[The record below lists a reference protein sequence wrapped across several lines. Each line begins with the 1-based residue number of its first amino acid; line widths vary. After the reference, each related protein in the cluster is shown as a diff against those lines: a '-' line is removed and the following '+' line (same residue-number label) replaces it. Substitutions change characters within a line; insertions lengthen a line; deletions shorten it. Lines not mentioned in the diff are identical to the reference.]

1 MIEVLL
7 YAVLHSMTDELD
19 TYVMSWRS
27 SVGAH
32 RLAGKAGLLS
42 CAFKSVCVLL
52 SA

>member
-7 YAVLHSMTDELD
+7 YAVLRSMTDELD
-19 TYVMSWRS
+19 THVMSWCS
-27 SVGAH
+27 SVRAH
-32 RLAGKAGLLS
+32 RLPGKVGLLS